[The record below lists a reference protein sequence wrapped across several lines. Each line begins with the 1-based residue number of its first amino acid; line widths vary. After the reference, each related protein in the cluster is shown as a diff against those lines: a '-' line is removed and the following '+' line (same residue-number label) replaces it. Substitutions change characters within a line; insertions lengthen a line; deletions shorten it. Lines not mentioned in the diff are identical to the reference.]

1 MTPLQQLVSL
11 QARKHELEAAWFRQ
25 LLTLAAGGLTILVAL
40 AQPSTGIARLFLV
53 GTWVSLGVALVSGA
67 AATYLEVERQRA
79 ALDSFCSQT
88 ESAIRAAKP
97 LDTSAPIIG
106 TPRAIFAKARYVMI
120 ASLLSS
126 VVMLVAHAIAAAFA
140 V

>member
-11 QARKHELEAAWFRQ
+11 QARKHELEAAWLRQ

-40 AQPSTGIARLFLV
+40 APPATGIARLLLV

-67 AATYLEVERQRA
+67 AATYLEVDRQRA
-79 ALDSFCSQT
+79 SLDSFCSQA
-88 ESAIRAAKP
+88 ESSVRAGRPPAA
-97 LDTSAPIIG
+97 DAPIIS

-126 VVMLVAHAIAAAFA
+126 VVFLVAHAIAAAFA